1 MDLSLSSQWY
11 LSSQIVIEKSASA
24 SYSRSHTNGGQL
36 ECYRPLQFLR
46 KRRVVLLVHYLC
58 HQHPNWTGSFLVP
71 MTCDLALALCV
82 CRDIHIKIYIYTI
95 YDIRCMYGP
104 YGYQLPQ
111 KLINS
116 LSPSQPIHFL
126 DIERNHLGNRG
137 DAPSSLVTI
146 VSTESHP
153 SETKVPTWNSD
164 FPRKVIKIDN
174 FYSHSH

>member
-82 CRDIHIKIYIYTI
+82 CRDIHIKIYIYTQYMT
-95 YDIRCMYGP
+95 YDVCMARMATNFP
-104 YGYQLPQ
+104 KSSSIL
-111 KLINS
+111 LAH
-116 LSPSQPIHFL
+116 LSPYIFWTSKGTTWGIGVMLQVAQLRQYLLSLTPLKQKFQLGIQISQ
-126 DIERNHLGNRG
+126 ER
-137 DAPSSLVTI
+137 S
-146 VSTESHP
+146 
-153 SETKVPTWNSD
+153 
-164 FPRKVIKIDN
+164 
-174 FYSHSH
+174 